1 MTTRQRKP
9 LPAAT
14 RLVLTC
20 KCGRAI
26 PRREHMALVDPRP
39 CPDCGSTRRRWER
52 CPAGPVA
59 RLIARIRLKLW
70 NRARPTPRVGS
81 PRRKVS
87 NA

>member
-1 MTTRQRKP
+1 MKP

-20 KCGRAI
+20 ICGRVI
-26 PRREHMALVDPRP
+26 PRRDHITFFDPPP
-39 CPDCGSTRRRWER
+39 CSNCGSTERRFER

-70 NRARPTPRVGS
+70 KRAKA
-81 PRRKVS
+81 RRK
-87 NA
+87 ATP